1 MTGSNG
7 RNAGTDAAERMEG
20 GATGPGRHRGPVTTG
35 SAQGEQPEPRGR
47 HRGPRADEA

>member
-7 RNAGTDAAERMEG
+7 IAAGRDGAERIDG
-20 GATGPGRHRGPVTTG
+20 PDTGPGRHRGAVTMS
-35 SAQGEQPEPRGR
+35 SAQEEQPEPRGR